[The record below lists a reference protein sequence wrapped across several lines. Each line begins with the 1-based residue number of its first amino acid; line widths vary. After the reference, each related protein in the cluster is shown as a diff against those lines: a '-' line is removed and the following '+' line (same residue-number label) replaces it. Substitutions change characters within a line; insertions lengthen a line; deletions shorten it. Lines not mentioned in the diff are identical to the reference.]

1 MIKHK
6 YSISIVLILIILGV
20 LYLLDTIQIS
30 GNELIFVWSMNITVS
45 SIVNKLMSSYIIIIS
60 IIIVFLLFSYYMLKG
75 D

>member
-45 SIVNKLMSSYIIIIS
+45 SIGNKLMSSYIIIIS